1 MLSYIQ
7 FPSWIRPEVVPF
19 LPIRWY
25 GVMYLLAFLVAYLLF
40 SWQLRHR
47 EAGGGLAR
55 EGVPEKDAVL
65 DMFFW
70 GIIDLLVGARLFA
83 VTIYDPSGYYLKHPL
98 QIILPFSRVDGR
110 LRLTGIAGMSYHGG
124 VVGASIAIITYL
136 KVKKIDVLEWADML
150 MAGLPL
156 GYTLGRLGNFING
169 ELYGRITR
177 VSWGMVFPHAETFS
191 ASEPWVR
198 DYAASVGMPVPATG
212 MVNLPRHPSQLY
224 EAFFEGLVLWAVLWF
239 VVRKRKP
246 YKGFVLA
253 CYILGYGVI
262 RFFIEYVRQ
271 PDKGIGFLGAGYPII
286 LQPLDNYVSQFSF
299 FNFTTGQILN
309 VLMIVAAFILMAAF
323 KAHAKRLEAQPAATP
338 RPTGRKLRK
347 KLK

>member
-1 MLSYIQ
+1 MLSFIQ

-40 SWQLRHR
+40 NWQLKRQPSQPGMP
-47 EAGGGLAR
+47 ANQ
-55 EGVPEKDAVL
+55 KDAVL

-70 GIIDLLVGARLFA
+70 GIIGLLVGARLFA

-98 QIILPFSRVDGR
+98 QIILPFSRVDGK

-177 VSWGMVFPHAETFS
+177 VSWGMVFPHAESFP

-198 DYAASVGMPVPATG
+198 DYAASVGMPVPTTG

-224 EAFFEGLVLWAVLWF
+224 EALFEGLVLWLILWF
-239 VVRKRKP
+239 IVRKRKP

-253 CYILGYGVI
+253 SYVLGYGVI

-286 LQPLDNYVSQFSF
+286 LHPLDNYVSQFSF
-299 FNFTTGQILN
+299 LNFTTGQILN
-309 VLMIVAAFILMAAF
+309 ILMIITAFILMAAF
-323 KAHAKRLEAQPAATP
+323 KARAKKLASQPAALP